1 MKGEKEASECTGFEA
16 LYLAAIDSDVSL
28 ITGVPGYPVTSLM
41 ELFLRETWEKEPVE
55 ASEARTEVS
64 KSPASEIAGS
74 NNAIWLTNEKVALE
88 IALGASVSGR
98 RALVLVKHVGMNL
111 LSDPLI
117 TSVTHTIGAGLV
129 IIAGD
134 DPGAK
139 GSQNEQDSRWYGR
152 IAEVAVFD
160 PANPDTAYRALRRAY
175 ELSEE
180 TRTPVILRVTAGL
193 EKSKG
198 KIKRLPKASASH
210 PKFDRAIWENRMVE
224 KHRLFHSRTYPL
236 LEKEAEDTDLN
247 EISERTAESKDLSE
261 VRKRTSENRDLS
273 EIKEKPSGNRGH
285 ASGWEH
291 GQIGIISSG
300 LTSSIVEEILKKHVK
315 THSEASCPEISHLS
329 LTLVN
334 PLPLEKIKTFLKNNH
349 RVLVAEESE
358 PFIEEQIRI
367 AGKVYGKKT
376 GHLPYGQVKPEDLEF
391 ALKHIGE
398 EIPKPAG
405 TAVLK
410 SGGRTLICNDCPY
423 LPLYHLLSRLDVRV
437 AGDMGCSVRSAPE
450 PLAAVD
456 VSFALGS
463 AISVACGF
471 ERKGIAVIGDFAL
484 AHSGI
489 LGLLSAV
496 TTGCNVLVLVLQ
508 NEVAAM
514 TGGQTAPDLRKV
526 VEAITPDVS
535 IFDIDADK
543 EKVPDETEGIINE
556 TEKVANEVEKIKD
569 KTEKVANR
577 TEGEK
582 AAGNETKDQ
591 ISNSGLSELIRA
603 KLALPGLSVIFIK
616 ARCRK
621 Y

>member
-1 MKGEKEASECTGFEA
+1 MKEEKEAPECTGFEA
-16 LYLAAIDSDVSL
+16 LYLSAFDSDVSL

-41 ELFLRETWEKEPVE
+41 ELFLRESGKRKFLE
-55 ASEARTEVS
+55 ASEMKTKVS
-64 KSPASEIAGS
+64 GKTSSEIERNYSAR
-74 NNAIWLTNEKVALE
+74 WLTNEKVALE
-88 IALGASVSGR
+88 IALGASASGR

-160 PANPDTAYRALRRAY
+160 PANPDIAYRALRRAY

-180 TRTPVILRVTAGL
+180 TRTPVLLRITAGL

-198 KIKRLPKASASH
+198 RIKRLPVSSAPH
-210 PKFDRAIWENRMVE
+210 PEFDRSIWKNRMVE
-224 KHRLFHSRTYPL
+224 KHRLFHSKTYPL
-236 LEKEAEDTDLN
+236 LEEEAENTDLN
-247 EISERTAESKDLSE
+247 EVRERTAEN
-261 VRKRTSENRDLS
+261 TGYG
-273 EIKEKPSGNRGH
+273 PSLG
-285 ASGWEH
+285 H

-300 LTSSIVEEILKKHVK
+300 FTSSTIEEVLKKRK
-315 THSEASCPEISHLS
+315 EYPEISHLS
-329 LTLVN
+329 LNLVN
-334 PLPLEKIKTFLKNNH
+334 PLPIGKIKAFLRNNQK
-349 RVLVAEESE
+349 VLVVEESE

-367 AGKVYGKKT
+367 AGNVYGKKT
-376 GHLPYGQVKPEDLEF
+376 GHLPYGQVRSEDLEF
-391 ALKHIGE
+391 ALEHIGE
-398 EIPKPAG
+398 EILKPAG
-405 TAVLK
+405 ASFLK
-410 SGGRTLICNDCPY
+410 AETRTLICDNCPY
-423 LPLYHLLSRLDVRV
+423 LPLYRFLSTLDVRI

-463 AISVACGF
+463 AVSVACGF
-471 ERKGIAVIGDFAL
+471 EGKGIAVIGDFAL

-489 LGLLSAV
+489 LGLLSAA
-496 TTGCNVLVLVLQ
+496 TTSCNVLVLVLL

-514 TGGQTAPDLRKV
+514 TGGQAVPDLRKV

-535 IFDIDADK
+535 VFNIDAVK
-543 EKVPDETEGIINE
+543 EEEEEEADGTEKIMDI
-556 TEKVANEVEKIKD
+556 TEKV
-569 KTEKVANR
+569 TGR
-577 TEGEK
+577 
-582 AAGNETKDQ
+582 TKDEKKAGHEIEKQ
-591 ISNSGLSELIRA
+591 TLNPKLSELIRA

-616 ARCRK
+616 GKCRK